1 MRNKIKSFDD
11 HVFESS
17 TEDLLY
23 RGSPY
28 RSWKIPEEDWAY
40 YQEWNK
46 SVFMHWEVDYNDLQE
61 LVPAGLE
68 LDSFDGK
75 YWVSIVAFTME
86 KIRPAYLPPFA
97 PISNFD
103 EINVRTY
110 VIRDGKPGVYFIN
123 IEAGK
128 YLSAFLSRMLSSLPY
143 EKSQISRGDDFYRSN
158 NPNKGFRLDL
168 DYEIGPTISR
178 KSPLDLWLTER
189 YALYLEKDGGI
200 YGYEIQHQEWDLKE
214 VQIDNLE
221 IYYSIG
227 NLIFDSK
234 PDLCQYSPGVKVL
247 AWGMERL

>member
-1 MRNKIKSFDD
+1 MSKKIKSFDD
-11 HVFESS
+11 HIFESNA
-17 TEDLLY
+17 DNIMGN
-23 RGSPY
+23 GSPY
-28 RSWKIPEEDWAY
+28 REWEIPREDWSY

-46 SVFMHWEVDYNDLQE
+46 SVFMHWEVPYEDLQP
-61 LVPAGLE
+61 LVPSGLE

-110 VIRDGKPGVYFIN
+110 VRKNGKAGVYFIN

-128 YLSAFLSRMLSSLPY
+128 YLSAFLSKMLSGLPY
-143 EKSQISRGDDFYRSN
+143 EKSQISRGDNFYSSY
-158 NPNKGFRLDL
+158 NPNKGFKLDL
-168 DYEIGPTISR
+168 SYEIGSRISN
-178 KSPLDLWLTER
+178 KTPLMVWLTER
-189 YALYLEKDGGI
+189 YALFLENDGEI
-200 YGYEIQHQEWDLKE
+200 YAYEIQHAEWELNQVFIED
-214 VQIDNLE
+214 LE